1 MTEKINFGKN
11 QEFYLKNKLYIK
23 EGETLEQR
31 IDEIVGVVRK
41 HQHKYQDLG
50 LADRVKKLIVD
61 KVLIPSTPQ
70 LANAGR
76 YEKEGTSPLPCSCN
90 VITVGNSI
98 QDIYYSIGETAMLSK
113 LGAGVGA
120 NIEQIFPKGTEIEKG
135 FFSNSK
141 LDWAEDIV
149 RTAQKVSQ
157 SSVRRGYAVV
167 FDSIT
172 SPEFYDLLK
181 RVDRTNP
188 DKSDPFATN
197 NLGIHIPKGF
207 MEEMEAGNKDY
218 QKRFLTLVQKRKQTG
233 NIYVVFDSNMDKN
246 KSEVY
251 ERQNVTP
258 SLTNICTESSTPA
271 YKDKTFACVLASLNL
286 TKWDY
291 IKKNPQAIKDSYI
304 FLDIMVEEYIELTEG
319 VPFLE
324 KARRS
329 AIEKRDVALG
339 TLGFHD
345 YIQEKGCAFGDVQS
359 RVINKSIYKTIQK
372 YCKETNI
379 ELANTL
385 GACPMA
391 KEVGLNFR
399 NVSMNMIA
407 PNKTTSFIAGDDVLY
422 PSGVS
427 LGIEPIMSNY
437 FVKDLAGISVTFK
450 NRRLEKVLE
459 ELGKNT
465 PEVWQSISDNIGS
478 VSHLDFLSDYHKR
491 LFKTFAEIS
500 PKDIID
506 LASDRQEFIDMAQSI
521 NLVSRNN
528 YSIQDLYDIH
538 KYAYDKGI
546 KTLYYMYPQAHA
558 VFATDGDRW
567 DACESCAD

>member
-1 MTEKINFGKN
+1 
-11 QEFYLKNKLYIK
+11 
-23 EGETLEQR
+23 
-31 IDEIVGVVRK
+31 
-41 HQHKYQDLG
+41 
-50 LADRVKKLIVD
+50 
-61 KVLIPSTPQ
+61 
-70 LANAGR
+70 
-76 YEKEGTSPLPCSCN
+76 
-90 VITVGNSI
+90 SI

-120 NIEQIFPKGTEIEKG
+120 NIEKIFPKGTEIEKG

-188 DKSDPFATN
+188 DKNDPFATN

-271 YKDKTFACVLASLNL
+271 YKDKTFACVLASLNI

-291 IKKNPQAIKDSYI
+291 IKKNPQAIKDSYA

-339 TLGFHD
+339 T
-345 YIQEKGCAFGDVQS
+345 
-359 RVINKSIYKTIQK
+359 
-372 YCKETNI
+372 
-379 ELANTL
+379 
-385 GACPMA
+385 
-391 KEVGLNFR
+391 
-399 NVSMNMIA
+399 
-407 PNKTTSFIAGDDVLY
+407 
-422 PSGVS
+422 
-427 LGIEPIMSNY
+427 
-437 FVKDLAGISVTFK
+437 
-450 NRRLEKVLE
+450 
-459 ELGKNT
+459 
-465 PEVWQSISDNIGS
+465 
-478 VSHLDFLSDYHKR
+478 
-491 LFKTFAEIS
+491 
-500 PKDIID
+500 
-506 LASDRQEFIDMAQSI
+506 
-521 NLVSRNN
+521 
-528 YSIQDLYDIH
+528 
-538 KYAYDKGI
+538 
-546 KTLYYMYPQAHA
+546 
-558 VFATDGDRW
+558 
-567 DACESCAD
+567 